1 MMRLADADLLPFDFG
16 DFAETMQTY
25 VRELK
30 DLSKKMQD
38 EVRERNREIDEG
50 VFTATADPKKTY
62 VPPRKEEVPPYQ
74 NFAPLENAADAV
86 TRSAAEYHK
95 ALEHANSNGGAALA
109 AASLEEVNRLLMES
123 ERKLVTQEGLPSRKW
138 YRHQLYAPGFY
149 TGYAA
154 KTMPYVREAI
164 EQKEWKQADEGVL
177 VVAHCLQDEAKLIA
191 EAAAKLAAAH

>member
-1 MMRLADADLLPFDFG
+1 
-16 DFAETMQTY
+16 
-25 VRELK
+25 
-30 DLSKKMQD
+30 LSKKMQD
-38 EVRERNREIDEG
+38 EIRERNREIDEG

-62 VPPRKEEVPPYQ
+62 VPPKKEEVPPYQ

-109 AASLEEVNRLLMES
+109 AASLDEVNRLLMES
-123 ERKLVTQEGLPSRKW
+123 ERKLVTQEGLPNRKW

-164 EQKEWKQADEGVL
+164 EQKDWKQADEGVL
-177 VVAHCLQDEAKLIA
+177 VVAHCLQAEAKLIS
-191 EAAAKLAAAH
+191 EAAAKLASAH

>member
-1 MMRLADADLLPFDFG
+1 MRLADADLLPFEFG
-16 DFAETMQTY
+16 EFAETMQTY

-38 EVRERNREIDEG
+38 EIRERNREIDEG
-50 VFTATADPKKTY
+50 VFTATADPKKQY
-62 VPPRKEEVPPYQ
+62 MVPPKKEEIPPYQ

-86 TRSAAEYHK
+86 TRSAADYRK
-95 ALEHANSNGGAALA
+95 ALEHANANGGTALA
-109 AASLEEVNRLLMES
+109 AASLAEVNRLLIES
-123 ERKLVTQEGLPSRKW
+123 ERKFVTQQGLPNRPW

-164 EQKEWKQADEGVL
+164 EQKEWKQADEGVA

-191 EAAAKLAAAH
+191 DAAAKLAAAH